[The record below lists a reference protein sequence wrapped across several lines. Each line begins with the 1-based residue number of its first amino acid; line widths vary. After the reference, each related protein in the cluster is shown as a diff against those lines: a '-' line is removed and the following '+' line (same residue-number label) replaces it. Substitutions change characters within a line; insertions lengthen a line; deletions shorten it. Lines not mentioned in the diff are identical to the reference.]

1 MARQAASFVPH
12 ARLQTKEG
20 ICAYLGGISPATY
33 DTWHAKGIVP
43 GPVRGTNRYDVRAHD
58 GALDRLAGLQQP
70 ARAVAA
76 NSPLEQWEA
85 SHAA

>member
-1 MARQAASFVPH
+1 MATRPASFLPI

-33 DTWHAKGIVP
+33 DGWQTKGIVP
-43 GPVRGTNRYDVRAHD
+43 GPVPGTTRYDIRAHD
-58 GALDRLAGLQQP
+58 LALDRAGGLLATQRGSC
-70 ARAVAA
+70 
-76 NSPLEQWEA
+76 SPLEDWEA